1 MPGHT
6 SFDLISYWQIN
17 RNVRLDAGIYNL
29 GDKRY
34 WDYSS
39 ARSLQPS
46 VARDRRDIELLTEPG
61 RTAALSLNLAF

>member
-1 MPGHT
+1 
-6 SFDLISYWQIN
+6 
-17 RNVRLDAGIYNL
+17 VRLDAGIYNL

-61 RTAALSLNLAF
+61 RTAAVSLNLAF